1 MKEFEYF
8 IPQLNGWIPLSLEA
22 YLSLLFSKEDTS
34 FSKIKIPK
42 GLPLCPKDPSPQKN
56 PENMLLPGNF
66 IEAKLN
72 QNLFLETN
80 PKNGR
85 IQIITNSIKSES
97 ASNYEA
103 WYRAKIISY
112 DDNSKLLFV
121 EINEN
126 IEIID
131 NLDLIRP
138 LKEVKYTKNELLAY
152 NIKSIQKSD
161 YEKIKGEIDKINN
174 NTEIEESNSTMNKI
188 FEINYSQKDSSLSCI
203 GSKDLFRKISILKQ
217 YEQRNKK
224 NISEEPNTNSDFSNP
239 NSNKNLVGIKSPS
252 GRSETS
258 DYNNSNK
265 NIILEKELKEEINN
279 YKFKETFT
287 YRDKFKKDIE
297 KEAEELIQ
305 NCKYY
310 IGKKYE
316 NNFDITIYGNDEQ
329 DFNEEKNIFE
339 KQYKQVMLDLDDAVD
354 KKEIE
359 DLATKSKIKF
369 FFIEKKCLYLVG
381 EEKNINSFK
390 AVWNLTNQ
398 YSKEIQKNF
407 KENEELKKEIKSIKN
422 NNLFIF
428 NFYF

>member
-42 GLPLCPKDPSPQKN
+42 GLPLCPKDPSPQKI

-85 IQIITNSIKSES
+85 IQLITNSVKSES

-174 NTEIEESNSTMNKI
+174 DTEIEESNSTLNKI
-188 FEINYSQKDSSLSCI
+188 SEIQYNAKDLSLAFI

-354 KKEIE
+354 KK
-359 DLATKSKIKF
+359 
-369 FFIEKKCLYLVG
+369 
-381 EEKNINSFK
+381 
-390 AVWNLTNQ
+390 
-398 YSKEIQKNF
+398 
-407 KENEELKKEIKSIKN
+407 
-422 NNLFIF
+422 
-428 NFYF
+428 

>member
-8 IPQLNGWIPLSLEA
+8 IPQLNGWIPLSIEA

-42 GLPLCPKDPSPQKN
+42 GLPLCPKDPSPQN
-56 PENMLLPGNF
+56 IPENMLLPGNF

-85 IQIITNSIKSES
+85 IQIITNSEKSES
-97 ASNYEA
+97 ASNNEA

-174 NTEIEESNSTMNKI
+174 DTEIEESNSTLNKI
-188 FEINYSQKDSSLSCI
+188 SEIQYNAKDLSLAFI

-422 NNLFIF
+422 KHKLKNK
-428 NFYF
+428 

>member
-42 GLPLCPKDPSPQKN
+42 GLPLCPKDPSPQN
-56 PENMLLPGNF
+56 IPENMLLPGNF

-85 IQIITNSIKSES
+85 IQIITNSVKSES

-174 NTEIEESNSTMNKI
+174 DTEIEESNSTLNKI
-188 FEINYSQKDSSLSCI
+188 SEIQYNAKDLSLAFI

-422 NNLFIF
+422 KHKLKNK
-428 NFYF
+428 

>member
-42 GLPLCPKDPSPQKN
+42 GLPLCPKDPPPQKI
-56 PENMLLPGNF
+56 PENMRLPGNF

-72 QNLFLETN
+72 QNFFLETN

-85 IQIITNSIKSES
+85 IQLITNSVKSES

-174 NTEIEESNSTMNKI
+174 DTEIEESNSTLNKI
-188 FEINYSQKDSSLSCI
+188 SEIQYNAKDLSLAFI

-422 NNLFIF
+422 KHKLKNK
-428 NFYF
+428 

>member
-42 GLPLCPKDPSPQKN
+42 GLPLCPKDPSPQN
-56 PENMLLPGNF
+56 IPENMLLPGNF

-72 QNLFLETN
+72 QNFFLETN

-85 IQIITNSIKSES
+85 IQLITNSVKSES

-174 NTEIEESNSTMNKI
+174 DTEIEESNSTLNKI
-188 FEINYSQKDSSLSCI
+188 SEIQYNAKDLSLAFI

-422 NNLFIF
+422 KHKLKNK
-428 NFYF
+428 

>member
-22 YLSLLFSKEDTS
+22 YLSLLFSKEDLS

-42 GLPLCPKDPSPQKN
+42 GLPLCPKDPSPQKI

-85 IQIITNSIKSES
+85 IQLITNSLKSES

-174 NTEIEESNSTMNKI
+174 DTEIEESNSTLNKI
-188 FEINYSQKDSSLSCI
+188 SEIQYNAKDLSLSFI

-339 KQYKQVMLDLDDAVD
+339 KKYKQVMLDLDDAVD

-422 NNLFIF
+422 KHKLKNK
-428 NFYF
+428 

>member
-42 GLPLCPKDPSPQKN
+42 GLPLCPKDPSPQKI

-85 IQIITNSIKSES
+85 IQLITNSVKSES

-174 NTEIEESNSTMNKI
+174 DTEIEESNSTMNKI
-188 FEINYSQKDSSLSCI
+188 FEINYNQKDSSLSCI

-422 NNLFIF
+422 KHKLKNK
-428 NFYF
+428 

>member
-22 YLSLLFSKEDTS
+22 YLSLLFSKEDLS

-42 GLPLCPKDPSPQKN
+42 GLPLCPKDPSPQKI

-152 NIKSIQKSD
+152 NIKSIQKTD

-174 NTEIEESNSTMNKI
+174 DTEIEESNSTLNKI
-188 FEINYSQKDSSLSCI
+188 SEIQYNAKDLSLAFI

-239 NSNKNLVGIKSPS
+239 NSNKNLIGIKSPS

-287 YRDKFKKDIE
+287 FRDKFKKDIE
-297 KEAEELIQ
+297 KEAEDLIQ

-422 NNLFIF
+422 KHKLKNK
-428 NFYF
+428 

>member
-42 GLPLCPKDPSPQKN
+42 GLPLCPKDPSPQKI

-85 IQIITNSIKSES
+85 IQLITNSLKSES
-97 ASNYEA
+97 PSNYEA

-174 NTEIEESNSTMNKI
+174 DTEIEESNSTLNKI
-188 FEINYSQKDSSLSCI
+188 SEIQYNAKDLSLAFI

-422 NNLFIF
+422 KHKLKNK
-428 NFYF
+428 

>member
-1 MKEFEYF
+1 MKEFDYF

-22 YLSLLFSKEDTS
+22 YLSLLFPKEDIS

-42 GLPLCPKDPSPQKN
+42 GLPFCPKDPSPQKI
-56 PENMLLPGNF
+56 PENLLLPGNF
-66 IEAKLN
+66 IEIKLN

-85 IQIITNSIKSES
+85 IQIITNSVKSES
-97 ASNYEA
+97 SSNYEV

-126 IEIID
+126 IEIVD

-138 LKEVKYTKNELLAY
+138 LKEIKYTKNELLAY
-152 NIKSIQKSD
+152 NIKSIQKSE
-161 YEKIKGEIDKINN
+161 YEKIKIEIDKINN
-174 NTEIEESNSTMNKI
+174 NTDLDESNSTSNQI
-188 FEINYSQKDSSLSCI
+188 FEIQYNTKDSSLSCI
-203 GSKDLFRKISILKQ
+203 GNKDLFRKISILKQ

-239 NSNKNLVGIKSPS
+239 NSNKNLIGIKSPS

-339 KQYKQVMLDLDDAVD
+339 KQYKQVMLNLDDIFD
-354 KKEIE
+354 KNEIE

-369 FFIEKKCLYLVG
+369 FYIEKKCLYLVG

-398 YSKEIQKNF
+398 YSKEIKKNY
-407 KENEELKKEIKSIKN
+407 KENEEIKKEIKSIKN
-422 NNLFIF
+422 KHKLKNK
-428 NFYF
+428 

>member
-42 GLPLCPKDPSPQKN
+42 GLPLCPKDPSPQKI

-85 IQIITNSIKSES
+85 IQLITNSLKSES

-161 YEKIKGEIDKINN
+161 YEKIKNEIDKINN
-174 NTEIEESNSTMNKI
+174 NTEIEESISTMNKI
-188 FEINYSQKDSSLSCI
+188 FEIHYSQKDLSLSCI

-239 NSNKNLVGIKSPS
+239 NSNKNLIGIKSPS

-398 YSKEIQKNF
+398 YSKEIQKNY

-422 NNLFIF
+422 KHKLKNK
-428 NFYF
+428 

>member
-42 GLPLCPKDPSPQKN
+42 GLPLCPKDPSPQKI

-72 QNLFLETN
+72 QNFFLETN

-85 IQIITNSIKSES
+85 IQLITNSVKSES

-174 NTEIEESNSTMNKI
+174 DTEIEESNSTLNKI
-188 FEINYSQKDSSLSCI
+188 SEIQYNAKDLSLAFI

-239 NSNKNLVGIKSPS
+239 NSNKNLIGIKSPS

-422 NNLFIF
+422 KHKLKNK
-428 NFYF
+428 

>member
-42 GLPLCPKDPSPQKN
+42 GLPLCPKDPSPQKI
-56 PENMLLPGNF
+56 PENTLLPGNF

-85 IQIITNSIKSES
+85 IQIITNSLKSES

-174 NTEIEESNSTMNKI
+174 DTEIEESNSTLNKI
-188 FEINYSQKDSSLSCI
+188 SEIQYNAKDLSLAFI

-422 NNLFIF
+422 KHKLKNK
-428 NFYF
+428 

>member
-42 GLPLCPKDPSPQKN
+42 GLPLCPKDPSPQKI

-85 IQIITNSIKSES
+85 IQIITNSEKSES
-97 ASNYEA
+97 ASNNEA

-174 NTEIEESNSTMNKI
+174 DTEIEESNSTLNKI
-188 FEINYSQKDSSLSCI
+188 SEIQYNAKDLSLAFI

-398 YSKEIQKNF
+398 YSKEIQKNY

-422 NNLFIF
+422 KHKLKNK
-428 NFYF
+428 

>member
-42 GLPLCPKDPSPQKN
+42 GLPLCPKDPSPQKI

-85 IQIITNSIKSES
+85 IQLITNSVKSES
-97 ASNYEA
+97 PSNYEA

-174 NTEIEESNSTMNKI
+174 NNNTEIEESNSTLNKI
-188 FEINYSQKDSSLSCI
+188 FEIQYNAKDLSLSFI

-339 KQYKQVMLDLDDAVD
+339 KKYKQVMLDLDDAVD

-398 YSKEIQKNF
+398 YSKEIQKNY

-422 NNLFIF
+422 KHKLKNK
-428 NFYF
+428 

>member
-22 YLSLLFSKEDTS
+22 YLSLLFSQEYSS
-34 FSKIKIPK
+34 FCKIKIPK
-42 GLPLCPKDPSPQKN
+42 GLPLCPKDPSPQKI

-66 IEAKLN
+66 IETKIN
-72 QNLFLETN
+72 QKLFLETN

-85 IQIITNSIKSES
+85 IQQIINPVKTGFT
-97 ASNYEA
+97 ANYEV
-103 WYRAKIISY
+103 WNRAKIISY
-112 DDNSKLLFV
+112 DENSKLLFV
-121 EINEN
+121 EISDN

-138 LKEVKYTKNELLAY
+138 LKEIKCTKNELVAY
-152 NIKSIQKSD
+152 NIKSIQKSE
-161 YEKIKGEIDKINN
+161 YEKIKSEIDKIINN
-174 NTEIEESNSTMNKI
+174 AELDESNSSMNKI
-188 FEINYSQKDSSLSCI
+188 FEIQYNSKDSSLSCI
-203 GSKDLFRKISILKQ
+203 GNKDLFRKISILKQ

-224 NISEEPNTNSDFSNP
+224 NISEEQNTNSDFSNP
-239 NSNKNLVGIKSPS
+239 NSNKNLIGIKSPS

-287 YRDKFKKDIE
+287 YLDKFKKDIE

-339 KQYKQVMLDLDDAVD
+339 KQYKQVILDLDDAVD
-354 KKEIE
+354 KNEIN
-359 DLATKSKIKF
+359 DLAKESQIKF
-369 FFIEKKCLYLVG
+369 VYIEKKYLYLVG
-381 EEKNINSFK
+381 EEKDINSFK
-390 AVWNLTNQ
+390 AVWNLTKK
-398 YSKEIQKNF
+398 YSKIIQKES
-407 KENEELKKEIKSIKN
+407 KENEDIKRQIKSLKSKTNKLKN
-422 NNLFIF
+422 K
-428 NFYF
+428 

>member
-42 GLPLCPKDPSPQKN
+42 GLPLCPKDPSPQKI

-85 IQIITNSIKSES
+85 IQLITNSLKSES

-161 YEKIKGEIDKINN
+161 YEKIKGEIYKINN
-174 NTEIEESNSTMNKI
+174 DTEIEESNSTLNKI
-188 FEINYSQKDSSLSCI
+188 SEIQYNAKDLSLAFI

-422 NNLFIF
+422 KHKLKNK
-428 NFYF
+428 

>member
-1 MKEFEYF
+1 MSIISRKVPIFVPKFGVMKQMILILALFLAFPSPGDAKKRAFLVGISKYRA
-8 IPQLNGWIPLSLEA
+8 NGRTAWGNIHG
-22 YLSLLFSKEDTS
+22 KEDVDS
-34 FSKIKIPK
+34 LAPALIKKGFSVTTLVNEQATYQ
-42 GLPLCPKDPSPQKN
+42 G
-56 PENMLLPGNF
+56 
-66 IEAKLN
+66 
-72 QNLFLETN
+72 
-80 PKNGR
+80 
-85 IQIITNSIKSES
+85 ITNSLKSES
-97 ASNYEA
+97 VSNYEA

-174 NTEIEESNSTMNKI
+174 STELDESNSTSNKI
-188 FEINYSQKDSSLSCI
+188 IEIHYSEKHSSLSCI

-265 NIILEKELKEEINN
+265 NIILERLK
-279 YKFKETFT
+279 
-287 YRDKFKKDIE
+287 
-297 KEAEELIQ
+297 
-305 NCKYY
+305 
-310 IGKKYE
+310 
-316 NNFDITIYGNDEQ
+316 
-329 DFNEEKNIFE
+329 
-339 KQYKQVMLDLDDAVD
+339 M
-354 KKEIE
+354 
-359 DLATKSKIKF
+359 
-369 FFIEKKCLYLVG
+369 
-381 EEKNINSFK
+381 
-390 AVWNLTNQ
+390 
-398 YSKEIQKNF
+398 
-407 KENEELKKEIKSIKN
+407 
-422 NNLFIF
+422 
-428 NFYF
+428 

>member
-42 GLPLCPKDPSPQKN
+42 GLPLCPKDPSPQKI

-72 QNLFLETN
+72 QNFFLETN

-85 IQIITNSIKSES
+85 IQLIANSVKSES

-174 NTEIEESNSTMNKI
+174 DTEIEESNSTLNKI
-188 FEINYSQKDSSLSCI
+188 SEIQYNAKDLSLAFI

-239 NSNKNLVGIKSPS
+239 NSNKNLIGIKSPS

-398 YSKEIQKNF
+398 YSKEIQKNY

-422 NNLFIF
+422 KHKLKNK
-428 NFYF
+428 

>member
-42 GLPLCPKDPSPQKN
+42 GLPLCPKDPSPQN
-56 PENMLLPGNF
+56 IPENMLLPGNF

-85 IQIITNSIKSES
+85 IQLITNSVKSES

-174 NTEIEESNSTMNKI
+174 DTEIEESNSTLNKI
-188 FEINYSQKDSSLSCI
+188 SEIQYNAKDLSLAFI

-339 KQYKQVMLDLDDAVD
+339 KQYKQVMLDLDDAAD

-398 YSKEIQKNF
+398 YSKEIQKNY

-422 NNLFIF
+422 KHKLKNK
-428 NFYF
+428 

>member
-1 MKEFEYF
+1 
-8 IPQLNGWIPLSLEA
+8 
-22 YLSLLFSKEDTS
+22 
-34 FSKIKIPK
+34 
-42 GLPLCPKDPSPQKN
+42 
-56 PENMLLPGNF
+56 
-66 IEAKLN
+66 
-72 QNLFLETN
+72 
-80 PKNGR
+80 
-85 IQIITNSIKSES
+85 
-97 ASNYEA
+97 
-103 WYRAKIISY
+103 
-112 DDNSKLLFV
+112 
-121 EINEN
+121 
-126 IEIID
+126 
-131 NLDLIRP
+131 
-138 LKEVKYTKNELLAY
+138 
-152 NIKSIQKSD
+152 
-161 YEKIKGEIDKINN
+161 
-174 NTEIEESNSTMNKI
+174 MNKI
-188 FEINYSQKDSSLSCI
+188 FEIQYNSKDSSLSCI

-239 NSNKNLVGIKSPS
+239 NSNKNLIGIKSPS

-422 NNLFIF
+422 KHKLKNK
-428 NFYF
+428 

>member
-42 GLPLCPKDPSPQKN
+42 GLPLCPKDPSPQN
-56 PENMLLPGNF
+56 IPENMLLPGNF

-85 IQIITNSIKSES
+85 IQLITNSVKSES

-174 NTEIEESNSTMNKI
+174 DTEIEESNSTLNKI
-188 FEINYSQKDSSLSCI
+188 SEIQYNAKDLSLAFI

-239 NSNKNLVGIKSPS
+239 NSNKNLIGIKSPS

-422 NNLFIF
+422 KHKLKNK
-428 NFYF
+428 

>member
-42 GLPLCPKDPSPQKN
+42 GLPLCPKDPSPQKI

-72 QNLFLETN
+72 QNFFLETN

-85 IQIITNSIKSES
+85 IQLITNSVKSES

-174 NTEIEESNSTMNKI
+174 DTEIEESNSTLNKI
-188 FEINYSQKDSSLSCI
+188 SEIQYNAKDLSLAFI

-398 YSKEIQKNF
+398 YSKEIQKNY

-422 NNLFIF
+422 KHKLKNK
-428 NFYF
+428 

>member
-42 GLPLCPKDPSPQKN
+42 GLPLCPKDPSPQKI

-85 IQIITNSIKSES
+85 IQIITNSEKSES
-97 ASNYEA
+97 ASNNEA

-174 NTEIEESNSTMNKI
+174 STELDESNSTSNKI
-188 FEINYSQKDSSLSCI
+188 IEIHYIEKHSSLSCI

-422 NNLFIF
+422 KHKLKNK
-428 NFYF
+428 

>member
-8 IPQLNGWIPLSLEA
+8 IPQLNCWIPLSLEA
-22 YLSLLFSKEDTS
+22 YLSLLFSKEDLS

-42 GLPLCPKDPSPQKN
+42 GLPLCPKDPSPQKI

-72 QNLFLETN
+72 QNFFLETN

-85 IQIITNSIKSES
+85 IQLITNSVKSES

-174 NTEIEESNSTMNKI
+174 DTEIEESNSTLNKI
-188 FEINYSQKDSSLSCI
+188 SEIQYNAKDLSLAFI

-398 YSKEIQKNF
+398 YSKEIQKNY

-422 NNLFIF
+422 KHKLKNK
-428 NFYF
+428 

>member
-22 YLSLLFSKEDTS
+22 YLSLLFSKEDLS

-42 GLPLCPKDPSPQKN
+42 GLPLCPKDPSPQN
-56 PENMLLPGNF
+56 IPENMLLPGNF

-85 IQIITNSIKSES
+85 IQIITNSVKSES

-174 NTEIEESNSTMNKI
+174 DTEIEESNSTLNKI
-188 FEINYSQKDSSLSCI
+188 SEIQYNAKDLSLSFI

-398 YSKEIQKNF
+398 YSKEIQKNY

-422 NNLFIF
+422 KHKLKNK
-428 NFYF
+428 